1 VSETRRFRTYHIA
14 VKPGSEY
21 QLEAAMH
28 MAGFS
33 AFIVADGEEW
43 ATLEE
48 IERKHAPSTAN
59 FQTEKERSA

>member
-1 VSETRRFRTYHIA
+1 

-33 AFIVADGEEW
+33 AFIVADGHEW
-43 ATLEE
+43 ATQEE
-48 IERKHAPSTAN
+48 IERKYAPSTAKS
-59 FQTEKERSA
+59 QTERERSA